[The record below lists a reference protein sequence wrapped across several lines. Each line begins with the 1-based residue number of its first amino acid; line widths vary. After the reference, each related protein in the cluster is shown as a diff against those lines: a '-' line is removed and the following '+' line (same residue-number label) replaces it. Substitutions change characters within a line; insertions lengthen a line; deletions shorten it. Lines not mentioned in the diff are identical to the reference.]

1 MIYGE
6 SMKLKERIVRKQLK
20 AMGIDLSNPKNL
32 TFKTIKD
39 LIRLSIPSLMKSKE
53 MVEFLNKQIDELENE
68 FGV

>member
-20 AMGIDLSNPKNL
+20 AMGIDLSDPKNL

-39 LIRLSIPSLMKSKE
+39 LISSSVPSLVKSKE
-53 MVEFLNKQIDELENE
+53 MVDFLNKQIDELEKE
-68 FGV
+68 FGA

>member
-6 SMKLKERIVRKQLK
+6 NMKLKEKIIRKQLK

-39 LIRLSIPSLMKSKE
+39 IIDASVPSIMKSKE
-53 MVEFLNKQIDELENE
+53 MVDFLNKQIDELEKE
-68 FGV
+68 FGA